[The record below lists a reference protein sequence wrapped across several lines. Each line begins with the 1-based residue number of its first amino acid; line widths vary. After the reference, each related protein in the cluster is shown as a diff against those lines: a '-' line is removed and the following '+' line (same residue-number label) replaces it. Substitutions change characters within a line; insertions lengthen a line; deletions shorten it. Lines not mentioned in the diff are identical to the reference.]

1 MRRVWMCVILIPV
14 FFFPISLLKI
24 EYMDSFI
31 FSNKYQIMESVA
43 YFVFIISLAMAKIL
57 EHQKATVRNEHF

>member
-1 MRRVWMCVILIPV
+1 MRQVWMCMILTLI
-14 FFFPISLLKI
+14 FFFPIALLKI

-43 YFVFIISLAMAKIL
+43 YFVFVSSLGMAKVL
-57 EHQKATVRNEHF
+57 EHQKMIVKD